1 MNKSIEIM
9 HDGMKYEAILHGNEI
24 VFYRVDIDDSGFA
37 AWGTNDDIIYNYSIT
52 GDVSRPV
59 ALYRKVVKAVRALIY
74 GEKLG
79 YYTFNVSDAK
89 RAAIYNRF
97 AKGLHGYSSVHAGDY
112 FYLYKKV
119 TPSAP

>member
-1 MNKSIEIM
+1 
-9 HDGMKYEAILHGNEI
+9 MKIPGQFSVTIN
-24 VFYRVDIDDSGFA
+24 
-37 AWGTNDDIIYNYSIT
+37 TYSIT
-52 GDVSRPV
+52 GDVSRPI

-79 YYTFNVSDAK
+79 YYTFNVSDVK

-97 AKGLHGYSSVHAGDY
+97 AKGLSGYSSAHAGDY

-119 TPSAP
+119 TPSTP